1 MSESFVKLQSEQIKL
16 TKEKSQ
22 IELSVQS
29 YLLEGD
35 TNNKEIADMILTQ
48 VGQANTNI
56 STIENIS
63 EDFSGKSMNNILQDA
78 YQPYFEDSEAF
89 LQQATVMSEYI
100 DQGNLRA
107 ARETNSILEE
117 LSEVMTASENQF
129 QSVLDERIE
138 HENSL
143 IKSRVTRSIII
154 VWSMATLFIMSAAA
168 GFWTFIK
175 TIITPLKK
183 ANNSLGDIIE
193 KLEDNEGDLTAC
205 IDGNSEDEVGQ
216 IIKGINRF
224 LETLQHAMVS
234 IKLGSNR
241 INKTT
246 ENINNQM
253 IDSKEATIHISSSLH
268 ELSAGMEEISS
279 TIISID
285 EGAQEV
291 LSSANDIADDANSN
305 SIEATHNQEIV
316 NDIGCN

>member
-1 MSESFVKLQSEQIKL
+1 
-16 TKEKSQ
+16 
-22 IELSVQS
+22 
-29 YLLEGD
+29 
-35 TNNKEIADMILTQ
+35 
-48 VGQANTNI
+48 
-56 STIENIS
+56 
-63 EDFSGKSMNNILQDA
+63 MNNILQDA

-193 KLEDNEGDLTAC
+193 KLDSKLLYIIRNYNILNEVAYVSTGDIGLVIAARKFYELSNL
-205 IDGNSEDEVGQ
+205 ISNA
-216 IIKGINRF
+216 NY
-224 LETLQHAMVS
+224 S
-234 IKLGSNR
+234 IKQAEKS
-241 INKTT
+241 
-246 ENINNQM
+246 
-253 IDSKEATIHISSSLH
+253 
-268 ELSAGMEEISS
+268 
-279 TIISID
+279 
-285 EGAQEV
+285 
-291 LSSANDIADDANSN
+291 DDR
-305 SIEATHNQEIV
+305 
-316 NDIGCN
+316 